1 MAPAGGGEELANAFT
16 VVRPDCEVE
25 IVVRARHF
33 AGVEIH
39 CPTAEEPVL
48 DAVLSEQLVEVRQ
61 RAELIFRFHDRSRT
75 IGA

>member
-1 MAPAGGGEELANAFT
+1 
-16 VVRPDCEVE
+16 
-25 IVVRARHF
+25 VRARHF

-48 DAVLSEQLVEVRQ
+48 DAVLPEQLVEVRQ
-61 RAELIFRFHDRSRT
+61 RTELIFRFHDRSRT